1 MPHLRRTAR
10 LFKTGRDRK
19 STGMIVPK
27 EWADF
32 QERIKDDPD
41 SPIEVEILTNRI
53 MVAWPKGDEE
63 AEKKALRFMEK
74 EG

>member
-1 MPHLRRTAR
+1 
-10 LFKTGRDRK
+10 
-19 STGMIVPK
+19 MIVPK